1 MSVRRVL
8 VVDDE
13 AMMRELI
20 STVLQ
25 GAGFE
30 ICGEAADGETAVR
43 LAESLRPDVI
53 TMDVEMPVLDGLA
66 ATRRIV
72 ALGIAPVIVVSG
84 SRAGRKSAALAAGA
98 CCHLPKTSVAW
109 ALPLAVRFA
118 DELARERRDHQRW
131 TSRTHTYSRAG

>member
-13 AMMRELI
+13 STMRELI

-25 GAGFE
+25 EAGFE

-43 LAESLRPDVI
+43 LAGALRPDVI
-53 TMDVEMPVLDGLA
+53 TMDVEMPILDGLA

-84 SRAGRKSAALAAGA
+84 SRAGRRSDAALAAGA
-98 CCHLPKTSVAW
+98 CCHLPKASVTW

-118 DELARERRDHQRW
+118 DELAGDRSASDACTRRA
-131 TSRTHTYSRAG
+131 S

>member
-13 AMMRELI
+13 SMMRELI
-20 STVLQ
+20 STVIQ

-43 LAESLRPDVI
+43 LAEALRPDVI
-53 TMDVEMPVLDGLA
+53 TMDVEMPILDGLA

-84 SRAGRKSAALAAGA
+84 SRAGRKSDAALAAGA
-98 CCHLPKTSVAW
+98 CCHLPKTSVTW

-118 DELARERRDHQRW
+118 DELARDRRASD
-131 TSRTHTYSRAG
+131 TRTRRAS